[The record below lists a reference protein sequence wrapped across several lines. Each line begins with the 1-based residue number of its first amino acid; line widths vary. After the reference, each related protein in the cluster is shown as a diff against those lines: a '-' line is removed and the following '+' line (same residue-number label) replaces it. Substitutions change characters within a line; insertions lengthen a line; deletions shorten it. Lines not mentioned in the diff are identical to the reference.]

1 MTFHADK
8 VEVQDWLVQPVAAD
22 AVADVLVQEVLKP
35 SNESRVLITGPEQI
49 RLPDLTRRLLDARG
63 DSLPVH
69 TTEPHFPELKEG
81 VLLAPA
87 EARVVGPDVEGW
99 LSTVN

>member
-35 SNESRVLITGPEQI
+35 SNESRVLITGPE
-49 RLPDLTRRLLDARG
+49 
-63 DSLPVH
+63 
-69 TTEPHFPELKEG
+69 
-81 VLLAPA
+81 
-87 EARVVGPDVEGW
+87 
-99 LSTVN
+99 